1 MAQSITGVSSTFV
14 NTGVLLLVLCQAVVV
29 VVVVVIAGMD
39 PAPLHYV
46 LLQKKPGWV
55 RSAVL
60 L

>member
-14 NTGVLLLVLCQAVVV
+14 NTGVLLLVLCQA

>member
-14 NTGVLLLVLCQAVVV
+14 NTGVLLLVLCQAV